1 MMEAIWMAALLT
13 ISADAAA
20 GTIRPIEIT
29 AHRGE
34 SSLAPEN
41 TLAAVELAW
50 KRGADAVEIDV
61 HLTADGHLVVCHDGN
76 MKRTA
81 GRELVIAKSTLEELR
96 ALDVGVWKGAEW
108 AGQKIPLLEEVLKT
122 IPEKR
127 RLYVEV
133 KAGPETIPALKK
145 VVEASQ
151 KRAEQVVIISFN
163 AAVIAAAKCQ
173 MPQHRAN
180 LLVGFKQDKQT
191 KRWSPTLD
199 EVIASARAAN
209 ADNVALS
216 AEPPL
221 DRAFIEGLH
230 QAGLDVY
237 AWTIDSPEVVRR
249 MIEYASVGITTNRAG
264 WMKEQ
269 LGLAKD

>member
-1 MMEAIWMAALLT
+1 MVEAIWMAALLT

-108 AGQKIPLLEEVLKT
+108 AGQKIPLLEEVLNT
-122 IPEKR
+122 IPENR

-133 KAGPETIPALKK
+133 KVGPEAVPVLKK
-145 VVEASQ
+145 AIEASQ
-151 KRAEQVVIISFN
+151 KRAEQVVIISFD

-180 LLVGFKQDKQT
+180 LLAGFEQDKQT

-199 EVIASARAAN
+199 EVIASARAAK

-216 AEPPL
+216 AAPPL
-221 DRAFIEGLH
+221 DRAFVERLH
-230 QAGLDVY
+230 QAGLNVY

-249 MIEYASVGITTNRAG
+249 MIEYGAVGITTNRAG

-269 LGLAKD
+269 LGLAKH